1 MFKLYLHLHRGVLSA
16 ICFGGF
22 LCTIFVLEDCGK
34 QDEAI
39 EQEGNGED
47 ALLCMLC
54 NAEVLKF
61 SKHCRSCN
69 KCVDGFDHHCRLR
82 IELDDDFEVSNTR
95 KASYYFHRCRSFQLL
110 NMRMMEN
117 NISTPRPRLDRQ
129 FSIYDRLMYES
140 RQSDC
145 SYDPNVRWDGS
156 SDDENVPSNSPCA
169 HHYSPISCSY
179 SVSMEDRERH
189 LGQLRY
195 CLVSSKQMV
204 GIYLTIWIKSDLLDA
219 IWNLKVSCAGRGL
232 MCYLGNKSSNLG

>member
-1 MFKLYLHLHRGVLSA
+1 
-16 ICFGGF
+16 
-22 LCTIFVLEDCGK
+22 
-34 QDEAI
+34 
-39 EQEGNGED
+39 
-47 ALLCMLC
+47 
-54 NAEVLKF
+54 
-61 SKHCRSCN
+61 
-69 KCVDGFDHHCRLR
+69 
-82 IELDDDFEVSNTR
+82 
-95 KASYYFHRCRSFQLL
+95 
-110 NMRMMEN
+110 
-117 NISTPRPRLDRQ
+117 
-129 FSIYDRLMYES
+129 MYES

-219 IWNLKVSCAGRGL
+219 IQHWKVSCAGRGL